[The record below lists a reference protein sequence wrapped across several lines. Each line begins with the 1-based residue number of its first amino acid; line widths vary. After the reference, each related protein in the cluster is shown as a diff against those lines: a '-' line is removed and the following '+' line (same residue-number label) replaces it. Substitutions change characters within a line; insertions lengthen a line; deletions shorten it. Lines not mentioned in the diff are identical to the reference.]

1 MEIES
6 SSSEEESSSGE
17 SDPDMPEATKVE
29 AKDDLEGGPEAT
41 ELGQTPKDDLEG
53 GAAVEEEAVCVGEA
67 MEEQAVLVAAMDLDS
82 SSEEES
88 STSSTDPVEAKDDLG
103 GGPVENPLVDKLL
116 SAALQRARDVPPF
129 DGELEAEE
137 TEGAQNENKIKKTM
151 EDEAK
156 PASKQ
161 KRSETKTPRDEVSP
175 KKLKKTKPSDYNV
188 FMSQMVKDKS
198 FCEGESHKIRFA
210 KAIQAWNQ
218 QKPVV
223 KRFGE
228 KPKKGKMQVLLIEDD
243 EPASAGPAAESSA
256 SAGPEAASS
265 AAAAPG
271 AASSASAG
279 PEAASSASAAPGA
292 ASSASAGPEA
302 ASSAS
307 AAPGAAPS
315 DYGCG
320 KCRGSR
326 SGCCQ
331 CNPYKLNKLLKKKA
345 LVKKEKKQ

>member
-1 MEIES
+1 MALPAAMLLEEQPCEAQSAATPIQQPAQVASVAQSAATPIQQPAQAAEEAAMEIES

-116 SAALQRARDVPPF
+116 SAALQRARDVQPF

-198 FCEGESHKIRFA
+198 FCEGESHKIRFM

-223 KRFGE
+223 KNPRCRS
-228 KPKKGKMQVLLIEDD
+228 LWW
-243 EPASAGPAAESSA
+243 
-256 SAGPEAASS
+256 PE
-265 AAAAPG
+265 
-271 AASSASAG
+271 
-279 PEAASSASAAPGA
+279 
-292 ASSASAGPEA
+292 

-315 DYGCG
+315 VYGCG